1 MSCSVCRGRL
11 FILANNNNP
20 GATKFIK
27 GGTMRARI
35 LLLALGCCVLQ
46 PLLAA
51 EALIMT
57 APPRESEQA
66 GKQQYQITA
75 SYISEVLGRP
85 VRYQHPGAWLRYQ
98 HDMRNDVYDIVF
110 DGPHFASWRVTHLG
124 HEMLVRLPGSLQFHL
139 LAAADN
145 EQVSEPDDM
154 IGRKFCGISPPN
166 LSTLS
171 ILGHF
176 RNPVRQPV
184 VRGVKGGMGA
194 VYKAFQQKQC
204 EAFVVRTAY
213 YRNAMS
219 EEDRKGLKVVYTSPA
234 MPNQSISA
242 SSRLTAEERNKLRQA
257 LLSEAGTRALQP
269 TLKRFASK
277 AKSFI
282 ATDNAEFEDYNTL
295 LEGVIFGW

>member
-1 MSCSVCRGRL
+1 
-11 FILANNNNP
+11 
-20 GATKFIK
+20 
-27 GGTMRARI
+27 MRARL
-35 LLLALGCCVLQ
+35 LLLALGLCVMQ
-46 PLLAA
+46 PSLAA
-51 EALIMT
+51 DPLIMT
-57 APPRESEQA
+57 APPRESEEA
-66 GKQQYQITA
+66 GQKQYEVTA
-75 SYISEVLGRP
+75 SYISDVLGRP

-98 HDMRNDVYDIVF
+98 HDMRNDAYDIVF
-110 DGPHFASWRVTHLG
+110 DGPHFASWRVTHLD

-139 LAAADN
+139 LAATDN
-145 EQVSEPDDM
+145 DQVSEPDDM

-171 ILGHF
+171 ILGRF

-184 VRGVKGGMGA
+184 VRGIKGGMGA

-219 EEDRKGLKVVYTSPA
+219 EEDRKGLKIIYTSPA
-234 MPNQSISA
+234 MPNQSISV
-242 SSRLTAEERNKLRQA
+242 SSRLTPQERSKLRQVLTSA
-257 LLSEAGTRALQP
+257 AGTRALQP
-269 TLKRFASK
+269 TLNRFASQ

-282 ATDNAEFEDYNTL
+282 ATDNEEFRDYNTL

>member
-1 MSCSVCRGRL
+1 M
-11 FILANNNNP
+11 
-20 GATKFIK
+20 
-27 GGTMRARI
+27 
-35 LLLALGCCVLQ
+35 LLLALGYCVLQ

-51 EALIMT
+51 EPLIMT
-57 APPRESEQA
+57 APPRESSEA
-66 GKQQYQITA
+66 GQKQYEATA
-75 SYISEVLGRP
+75 NYISEVLDRP

-110 DGPHFASWRVTHLG
+110 DGPHFASWRVAHLN

-145 EQVSEPDDM
+145 DQVNEPDDM

-184 VRGVKGGMGA
+184 VRGIKGGMGA
-194 VYKAFQQKQC
+194 VYNAFQKKQC

-219 EEDRKGLKVVYTSPA
+219 EEDRNGLKIVYTSPA
-234 MPNQSISA
+234 MPNQSISV
-242 SSRLTAEERNKLRQA
+242 SRRLTAEERSKLRQA
-257 LLSEAGTRALQP
+257 LISDAG
-269 TLKRFASK
+269 
-277 AKSFI
+277 
-282 ATDNAEFEDYNTL
+282 
-295 LEGVIFGW
+295 